1 MKAQLVLK
9 AVAEPRRLEIL
20 RILRDE
26 GDLSVAELTR
36 RVEVSQQ
43 AVSLHLKVL
52 GDAGLVEARR
62 EGTRHVYAVRRDGFQ
77 PVQDFVAE
85 FWDGHLSKLK
95 ADAEKK

>member
-1 MKAQLVLK
+1 MKAQAVLK
-9 AVAEPRRLEIL
+9 AVAEPRRFEIL

-36 RVEVSQQ
+36 RVEVTQQ

-52 GDAGLVEARR
+52 EDAGLVEARR
-62 EGTRHVYAVRRDGFQ
+62 EGTRHVYAVRPDGFQ

-85 FWDGHLSKLK
+85 FWAGHLSKLK
-95 ADAEKK
+95 ADAERK

>member
-1 MKAQLVLK
+1 MKAQAVLK

-26 GDLSVAELTR
+26 GDLSVTELTR
-36 RVEVSQQ
+36 RVEVTQQ

-52 GDAGLVEARR
+52 EDAGLVEARR

-85 FWDGHLSKLK
+85 FWTEHLSELK
-95 ADAEKK
+95 ADVEKK